1 MEAPM
6 ELKVDTEKDKEHMYD
21 EVYNFVAAPT
31 KCKKSVI
38 KEAYLG
44 NVTLGGVPVSPRTFG
59 HYLSNLVMWGRL
71 YVEVLPKNEAIY
83 YTPAAWKEREKEIKV
98 EKREREIRL
107 SEEKRTRRTEAKAL
121 KDQQKTLRQK
131 EKEQQLPLGLA
142 PAVPIPSRFAPLTE
156 PIPHPATHSE
166 LAELSERNKALI
178 IENNKLLI
186 EQNVAIIERNNE
198 LRATTEAL
206 QGFRSVIFFVTKDL
220 EQSHFASPPSASKV
234 KLCNGAHPVEEDD
247 GSEEAT
253 DA

>member
-1 MEAPM
+1 M

-38 KEAYLG
+38 KAAYLG
-44 NVTLGGVPVSPRTFG
+44 NVTEGGVPVSARTFG

-98 EKREREIRL
+98 EKRERESRL

-178 IENNKLLI
+178 VENNKLLT
-186 EQNVAIIERNNE
+186 ERNNE

-220 EQSHFASPPSASKV
+220 EQSHFASPPSASNV
-234 KLCNGAHPVEEDD
+234 KLCNGAHPVEDD
-247 GSEEAT
+247 DDSEEAVKS
-253 DA
+253 